1 MARSSYTEKR
11 SIFARCLPILE
22 GALAN
27 FVKSVQILRKYNIL
41 MLELMGILTGTDR
54 SRESR
59 KALRILFM
67 CLYKTDLVD
76 RRRRIRFCTKIA
88 IENFDDNQEKF

>member
-1 MARSSYTEKR
+1 MDVRNCIKIHSLLVTQCP
-11 SIFARCLPILE
+11 IFANCLAILE

-41 MLELMGILTGTDR
+41 MLELMDILTATDR

-67 CLYKTDLVD
+67 CFYKMDLLDFLHEDYD
-76 RRRRIRFCTKIA
+76 REFRR
-88 IENFDDNQEKF
+88 